1 MTKAE
6 LLSLSRDELLAQ
18 AVVVGVLNVETKSR
32 ADLVDA
38 IAERLGLGVVEVPA
52 AEPTPAARPRGLL
65 GRARALIARV
75 IEKGLHM
82 PSTTSTRE
90 AGANT
95 KEPTA
100 RAALPTVTLAKIY
113 VAQGHPARAVEVLRQ
128 VLVRNPADAE
138 ATLLLESLRPAPAA
152 SPQPSEPLVAA
163 EAEPEPEVA
172 AAVEPAAE
180 PAVAVEPEVAA
191 AVESAVA
198 SEPEVAAA
206 VEPAA
211 EPVVA
216 AEPEAAP
223 AAESAVASEPEV
235 AAAVEPAAEP
245 VVAAEPE
252 AAAAVEP
259 VVAAE
264 PEVAAAVEPVVAAE
278 VELDSLVDEMT
289 EERLASVA
297 PVEAPVELVAEA
309 GAGQPLAEVEVVTQ
323 AEPRE
328 VAAAGLD
335 QAPSSGEFVR
345 STAAALNAEAV
356 LASAPKAALNPEA
369 DAELPP
375 GPGPQPMLDDRPLP
389 ERYDVDEAVLM
400 PVDPT
405 TAYLYWEVRPST
417 YEQVL
422 ATSRA
427 ARLVIRLL
435 LSFDGKSARRDIYPD
450 RLFGDVFVDELPDG
464 ADMRAVLG
472 FVVGG
477 VFSPLA
483 TGPTTASPPATV
495 ATRLADSLATWTRAT
510 TALLPAPL
518 PAGIALSIALAH
530 TRDQTLEPQ
539 LEVLAGLPDLAAA
552 LGLDPAATDDEIA
565 VLTGEGYEGRAWL
578 LGTSPG
584 EKKAQRVGRIRA
596 PGARWVGSSEVAS
609 TFGSS
614 EGVGS
619 LAR

>member
-82 PSTTSTRE
+82 PGAGSVREST
-90 AGANT
+90 A

-113 VAQGHPARAVEVLRQ
+113 VAQGHPARAIEVLRQ
-128 VLVRNPADAE
+128 VLVRNPDDAE
-138 ATLLLESLRPAPAA
+138 ATALLATLRPPTVDPVAASAPAPEPGVGEPAPATPVREPSVPP
-152 SPQPSEPLVAA
+152 SPLDAEPETAVAA
-163 EAEPEPEVA
+163 EAGPVVA
-172 AAVEPAAE
+172 AEAGPVVAAE
-180 PAVAVEPEVAA
+180 AGPVVAA
-191 AVESAVA
+191 EAG
-198 SEPEVAAA
+198 
-206 VEPAA
+206 
-211 EPVVA
+211 PVVA
-216 AEPEAAP
+216 AEPAALP
-223 AAESAVASEPEV
+223 DVETTVATSHPPEV
-235 AAAVEPAAEP
+235 AVAVLATDKLLD
-245 VVAAEPE
+245 
-252 AAAAVEP
+252 
-259 VVAAE
+259 
-264 PEVAAAVEPVVAAE
+264 EVAKEGPPSVPPSVV
-278 VELDSLVDEMT
+278 
-289 EERLASVA
+289 
-297 PVEAPVELVAEA
+297 PVEAIVDVTTIPATPLATATEDAAEA
-309 GAGQPLAEVEVVTQ
+309 TEAPVGEI
-323 AEPRE
+323 
-328 VAAAGLD
+328 VASADASLD
-335 QAPSSGEFVR
+335 QAPSSLEFAR
-345 STAAALNAEAV
+345 PNAASLNAEATA
-356 LASAPKAALNPEA
+356 ASAPKAPKENDEA
-369 DAELPP
+369 ELLPP

-417 YEQVL
+417 YEGVL

-435 LSFDGKSARRDIYPD
+435 LSFDGKNARRDIYPD

-464 ADMRAVLG
+464 AEMRALLG
-472 FVVGG
+472 YVVNG

-483 TGPTTASPPATV
+483 TAPMTSSPPATV

-510 TALLPAPL
+510 TALLPPPL

-530 TRDQTLEPQ
+530 TRDTTLEPQ
-539 LEVLAGLPDLAAA
+539 LDVLAGLPELASA
-552 LGLDPAATDDEIA
+552 LGLDSDDPAGGASF
-565 VLTGEGYEGRAWL
+565 EGSSQPYEHEHEGRVWL
-578 LGTSPG
+578 LG
-584 EKKAQRVGRIRA
+584 AQNGGHGPLRVGRVRA
-596 PGARWVGSSEVAS
+596 PGARWVGSSDLAQPLGS
-609 TFGSS
+609 SDLAQPLRSS
-614 EGVGS
+614 EGS
-619 LAR
+619 PTLTR

>member
-1 MTKAE
+1 
-6 LLSLSRDELLAQ
+6 
-18 AVVVGVLNVETKSR
+18 
-32 ADLVDA
+32 
-38 IAERLGLGVVEVPA
+38 
-52 AEPTPAARPRGLL
+52 
-65 GRARALIARV
+65 
-75 IEKGLHM
+75 
-82 PSTTSTRE
+82 
-90 AGANT
+90 
-95 KEPTA
+95 
-100 RAALPTVTLAKIY
+100 
-113 VAQGHPARAVEVLRQ
+113 

-163 EAEPEPEVA
+163 EAEPEVAAAVEPEPEVA

-198 SEPEVAAA
+198 SGPEVAAA

-211 EPVVA
+211 EPAVA
-216 AEPEAAP
+216 AEPEVAAAVEP
-223 AAESAVASEPEV
+223 AVASEPEV

-245 VVAAEPE
+245 VVAAE
-252 AAAAVEP
+252 
-259 VVAAE
+259 
-264 PEVAAAVEPVVAAE
+264 
-278 VELDSLVDEMT
+278 VELDSLVDEMA
-289 EERLASVA
+289 EERPASVA

-309 GAGQPLAEVEVVTQ
+309 GAGEPLAEVEVVTQ

>member
-152 SPQPSEPLVAA
+152 SPQPSEPVVAA
-163 EAEPEPEVA
+163 EPEVAAAVEPEPEVA

-191 AVESAVA
+191 AV
-198 SEPEVAAA
+198 
-206 VEPAA
+206 
-211 EPVVA
+211 
-216 AEPEAAP
+216 
-223 AAESAVASEPEV
+223 ESAVASEPEV

>member
-180 PAVAVEPEVAA
+180 PAVAVEPE
-191 AVESAVA
+191 
-198 SEPEVAAA
+198 
-206 VEPAA
+206 
-211 EPVVA
+211 
-216 AEPEAAP
+216 
-223 AAESAVASEPEV
+223 
-235 AAAVEPAAEP
+235 
-245 VVAAEPE
+245 

-309 GAGQPLAEVEVVTQ
+309 GAGEPLAEVEVVTQ

>member
-152 SPQPSEPLVAA
+152 SPQPSEPVVAA
-163 EAEPEPEVA
+163 EAEPGVAAA
-172 AAVEPAAE
+172 AAVEP
-180 PAVAVEPEVAA
+180 EPEVAA

-206 VEPAA
+206 VESAVAAEPEVAAAVEPAVA
-211 EPVVA
+211 AEPEVAAAVEPVVA
-216 AEPEAAP
+216 A
-223 AAESAVASEPEV
+223 EPEV

-252 AAAAVEP
+252 VAAAVEP
-259 VVAAE
+259 AA
-264 PEVAAAVEPVVAAE
+264 EPVVAAE
-278 VELDSLVDEMT
+278 VELDSLVDEMA
-289 EERLASVA
+289 EERPASVA

-309 GAGQPLAEVEVVTQ
+309 GAGEPLAEVEVVTQ